1 MALGLKY
8 FSNTAPVALA
18 TGMTTGDTAVELTD
32 GSSYPDPATP
42 GNGDYTI
49 IIGFGSSR
57 EEVCTVTAKP
67 SADILTVTRAQD
79 GTSATAK
86 NIGDVVVHGVS
97 AREFNDIQSKVDKTG
112 ATMTGSLVLDDDPTV
127 ALGAATKQY
136 VDGSVPLGAIIS
148 YGGTSA
154 PTGWH
159 LCNGTAHGSAALQA
173 VIGSA
178 NAPDLRN
185 RFVVGAGSTYADKAT
200 GGAATVT
207 LTAAQSGVPAHTHT
221 NTVGNQSADHNH
233 TGTTGGM
240 GANWSHS
247 HTQARTYFAQYN
259 GTNQDGGLASWPGV
273 YGVTAYGAGTLAT
286 NNADISHTHVFNTGS
301 NVQSHNHTVTIKLNT
316 AASASSSH
324 ENRPPYYAL
333 TYIIKTV

>member
-136 VDGSVPLGAIIS
+136 VDGSMPLGAIIS

-154 PTGWH
+154 PTGWA
-159 LCNGTAHGSAALQA
+159 LCDGTEHGSTALA
-173 VIGSA
+173 TLIGSA
-178 NAPDLRN
+178 NAPNLRD

-207 LTAAQSGVPAHTHT
+207 LTAAQSGLPAHNHT
-221 NTVGNQSADHNH
+221 NTVGTESATHKHAYD
-233 TGTTGGM
+233 
-240 GANWSHS
+240 AVS
-247 HTQARTYFAQYN
+247 
-259 GTNQDGGLASWPGV
+259 
-273 YGVTAYGAGTLAT
+273 YGSYGALSVGLGGDAGNKVGYLSAHGGTETA
-286 NNADISHTHVFNTGS
+286 
-301 NVQSHNHTVTIKLNT
+301 SHNHTVTINYT
-316 AASASSSH
+316 VAASATSSH

-333 TYIIKTV
+333 TYIIKTI